1 MAARENLEAEALGVC
16 SVEAFEKYPESTYEL
31 GHKRFGN

>member
-1 MAARENLEAEALGVC
+1 MATRENLEAEALGVC